1 MSWLSKLVIGVLV
14 VGGIVVFLD
23 DSPSKP
29 NEPVASKVDLNRIL
43 DVTVNEILSFEQVF
57 GDQLKKQGD
66 PDLAL
71 FAFSETLQIAYN
83 ESKPALHTSQVAIA
97 PLVDAT
103 LLVVEDTN
111 MDGQVQDTENTVW
124 TIEIDGQ
131 NSRIIASSWQGEVRD
146 SNVGGMGGFFAG
158 YLMGSMLNRQSVHGT
173 PSSVASKKTASPQY
187 SARSRAGSGSH
198 FRGK

>member
-1 MSWLSKLVIGVLV
+1 MGWLSKIVIGVLV
-14 VGGIVVFLD
+14 IGGIVVFLD
-23 DSPSKP
+23 DTPSKP

-43 DVTVNEILSFEQVF
+43 DVTVDEILSFESVF
-57 GDQLKKQGD
+57 GEELKQIGD

-71 FAFSETLQIAYN
+71 FAFTENLQKTYN
-83 ESKPALHTSQVAIA
+83 EVVPAIHSSPVAIA
-97 PLVDAT
+97 PLMDAT
-103 LLVVEDTN
+103 LLVVEDSN

-131 NSRIIASSWQGEVRD
+131 NSRVIASSWQGEVRD

-158 YLMGSMLNRQSVHGT
+158 YLMGSMLNRQNVHGT
-173 PSSVASKKTASPQY
+173 PSNVAQKKTASPQY

>member
-1 MSWLSKLVIGVLV
+1 MGIDEMHFVHRMEVGVIMNWLSKLFIGALV
-14 VGGIVVFLD
+14 VGGIAVFLD
-23 DSPSKP
+23 DGPSKP

-43 DVTVNEILSFEQVF
+43 DVTVNEIVSFEQMF
-57 GDQLKKQGD
+57 DDQLKKEGN

-71 FAFSETLQIAYN
+71 FTFSESLQVAYN
-83 ESKPALHTSQVAIA
+83 ESTPALHTTQVAIA

-111 MDGQVQDTENTVW
+111 MDGKCKTASTVW

-131 NSRIIASSWQGEVRD
+131 NSRVIASSWQGEVRD

-158 YLMGSMLNRQSVHGT
+158 YLMGSMLNRQSVHGS
-173 PSSVASKKTASPQY
+173 PSSILKETCISTV
-187 SARSRAGSGSH
+187 
-198 FRGK
+198 

>member
-1 MSWLSKLVIGVLV
+1 MNWLSKLFIGALV
-14 VGGIVVFLD
+14 VGGIAVFLD

-43 DVTVNEILSFEQVF
+43 DVTVNEIVSFEQMF
-57 GDQLKKQGD
+57 GDQLKKEGN

-71 FAFSETLQIAYN
+71 FTFSESLQIAYN
-83 ESKPALHTSQVAIA
+83 ESTPALHTTQVAIA

-111 MDGQVQDTENTVW
+111 MDGKVQDTENTVW

-131 NSRIIASSWQGEVRD
+131 NSRVIASSWQGEVRD

-158 YLMGSMLNRQSVHGT
+158 YLMGSMLNRQSVHEHSVDSTLIPSGT
-173 PSSVASKKTASPQY
+173 RQKIHPYHQHLNP
-187 SARSRAGSGSH
+187 
-198 FRGK
+198 

>member
-1 MSWLSKLVIGVLV
+1 MSWLSKLVIGALV
-14 VGGIVVFLD
+14 IGGVIVFLD

-43 DVTVNEILSFEQVF
+43 DVTVNEILSFESILGEELRQR
-57 GDQLKKQGD
+57 GD

-71 FAFSETLQIAYN
+71 FAFSESLQKSYN
-83 ESKPALHTSQVAIA
+83 ETAPALHTSPVAIA

-103 LLVVEDTN
+103 LLVVEDLN
-111 MDGQVQDTENTVW
+111 MDGQVQDSENTLW

-131 NSRIIASSWQGEVRD
+131 NSRVIASSWQGEVRD

-173 PSSVASKKTASPQY
+173 PSNVAQKRTAAPQ
-187 SARSRAGSGSH
+187 SNARSRAGSGSH

>member
-1 MSWLSKLVIGVLV
+1 MGWVSKIVIGVLV
-14 VGGIVVFLD
+14 IGGIAVFLD

-43 DVTVNEILSFEQVF
+43 DVTVNEISSFESVLGEELRQ
-57 GDQLKKQGD
+57 GGD

-71 FAFSETLQIAYN
+71 FAFSESLQKSYN
-83 ESKPALHTSQVAIA
+83 ETVPALHSSPVAIA

-103 LLVVEDTN
+103 LLVVEDLN
-111 MDGQVQDTENTVW
+111 MDGQVQETEKEVW
-124 TIEIDGQ
+124 RIEIDGQ
-131 NSRIIASSWQGEVRD
+131 NSRVIASSWQGEVRE

-158 YLMGSMLNRQSVHGT
+158 YLMGSMLNRQSVNGS
-173 PSSVASKKTASPQY
+173 PSSVAQKRAAAPQY

>member
-1 MSWLSKLVIGVLV
+1 MGWLSKIVIGVLV
-14 VGGIVVFLD
+14 IGGIVVFLD
-23 DSPSKP
+23 DTPSKP

-43 DVTVNEILSFEQVF
+43 DVTVDEIVSFESVF
-57 GDQLKKQGD
+57 GEELKQIGD

-71 FAFSETLQIAYN
+71 FAFTENLQKTYN
-83 ESKPALHTSQVAIA
+83 EVVPAIHSSPVAIA
-97 PLVDAT
+97 PLMDAT
-103 LLVVEDTN
+103 LLVVEDSN

-131 NSRIIASSWQGEVRD
+131 NSRVIASSWQGEVRD

-158 YLMGSMLNRQSVHGT
+158 YLMGSMLNRQNVHGT
-173 PSSVASKKTASPQY
+173 PSNVGQKKTASPQY